1 MLPRLALVLTLLVS
15 TAHAQEAPRLTQED
29 RTRALTAIQGWTG
42 FEGIWD
48 GEIKY
53 VAAPVE
59 AWFKM
64 RMPFKLVL
72 DGGLAKAY
80 YQTETQRW
88 TELGST
94 YQVLQPDKL
103 TLVVYAHGAGGVWTE
118 GNVIVLTRRTENT
131 AKVFVQ
137 RVVNNWVVPPQPIE
151 DPVFGDTRTG
161 EVERVAPIPAKPSLP
176 PSAEDDALR
185 SSADSSPKPRNG
197 A

>member
-1 MLPRLALVLTLLVS
+1 MLTQLALAFTLLVS
-15 TAHAQEAPRLTQED
+15 TAHAQAPPRPTQED
-29 RTRALTAIQGWTG
+29 RARALAAIQGWTG

-48 GEIKY
+48 GELKY

-64 RMPFKLVL
+64 RMPFKLVM

-80 YQTETQRW
+80 YQDETQRW

-103 TLVVYAHGAGGVWTE
+103 TLVVYAHSAGGVWTQ
-118 GNVIVLTRRTENT
+118 GNMIVLTRRTENT

-137 RVVNNWVVPPQPIE
+137 RVVNNWVVPAQPSE

-161 EVERVAPIPAKPSLP
+161 EAERLAPVPARPSSP

-185 SSADSSPKPRNG
+185 SSVDSSPKVRKG